1 MSCGILL
8 VTHGKL
14 GRFLLDTLD
23 EMLGGLTLR
32 ADVLEVRLVQSHEG
46 PMLQGTR
53 MLEHLDSGDGVLLLT
68 DAYGSTPS
76 NVAHKLSMARPRTAA
91 VAGVNLPMLMR
102 VFNSAKLPLEALA
115 QAAVEGGQQGVVRC
129 PQQGSPTAAPT
140 AAAPAAAA
148 GGKTM
153 ERTVEIINKLGL
165 HARASAKLVTLA
177 NKFTADVRLRKD
189 GREVSA
195 KSILNI
201 IMLAAGIGSQVTL
214 IAEGEDAEQAIEEL
228 AALVADKFGEEA

>member
-1 MSCGILL
+1 MSCGVLL

-14 GRFLLDTLD
+14 GRFLLDTLR
-23 EMLGGLTLR
+23 EMLTDLSLK

-46 PMLQGTR
+46 PLLQGTR

-76 NVAHKLSMARPRTAA
+76 NVAHKLTLARANTAA

-102 VFNSAKLPLEALA
+102 VFNSTSLGLDALA

-129 PQQGSPTAAPT
+129 PSHGGS
-140 AAAPAAAA
+140 AAPAAAA
-148 GGKTM
+148 DEAAPAGGQTV
-153 ERTVEIINKLGL
+153 ERTVDIINKLGL

-177 NKFTADVRLRKD
+177 NKFTADVRLKKD

-195 KSILNI
+195 KSIFNI
-201 IMLAAGIGSQVTL
+201 IMLAAGLGSQVTL
-214 IAEGEDAEQAIEEL
+214 IAEGEDAEQAVAEL